1 MPAKGLARSY
11 PGVCGAFDAESPND
25 LTATLM
31 HLSHIG
37 AIRLDAGSYKRP
49 ARFLGMGGSK
59 TVNDYY
65 ITRLP
70 GWGKKR
76 SSTLLIKDDGPRIQ
90 EKLPRGADSLWF
102 GTIQQFRN
110 RLPESFNDAMES
122 WQGVVSAE
130 TNKCNFFEEKGSHY
144 RVIFFVLAVLLGLVG
159 VFSLFRDRRIHA
171 VLGVHSACGGARG
184 AFRVHATPH
193 LPRGG

>member
-1 MPAKGLARSY
+1 
-11 PGVCGAFDAESPND
+11 
-25 LTATLM
+25 
-31 HLSHIG
+31 
-37 AIRLDAGSYKRP
+37 
-49 ARFLGMGGSK
+49 MGGSK

-70 GWGKKR
+70 GWEEKVVD
-76 SSTLLIKDDGPRIQ
+76 LLIKDDGPRIQ
-90 EKLPRGADSLWF
+90 EELPRGADSLWF

-110 RLPESFNDAMES
+110 RLPESFNDAIES

-159 VFSLFRDRRIHA
+159 VFSLFVTDEFTLFLAFIPPVVVLAVLSEFMQRRSREAVEIHA
-171 VLGVHSACGGARG
+171 SASAC
-184 AFRVHATPH
+184 ATGSKISAH
-193 LPRGG
+193 LTNACPPM